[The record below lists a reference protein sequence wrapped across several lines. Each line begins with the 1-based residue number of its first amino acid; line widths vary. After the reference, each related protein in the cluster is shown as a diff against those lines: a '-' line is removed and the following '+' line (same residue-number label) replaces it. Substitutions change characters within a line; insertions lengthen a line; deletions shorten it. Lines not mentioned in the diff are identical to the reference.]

1 MKNILETKTYGKIIT
16 ILSIILIAL
25 IIFSAGIFVG
35 YYKATFS
42 HDLDD
47 VYRQGFNSPNSPFEP
62 FMQGSDDVNPHGI
75 VGQIVSTNLPLSI
88 MIKGGKNA
96 EQIVTLAPETTVRIF
111 HTLATTSDIRVG
123 EQAIVIGT
131 PNDKGEIQASF
142 IRIIPPPP
150 NGASTMMRDAGGTST
165 DINNTN

>member
-1 MKNILETKTYGKIIT
+1 MKNILETKTYGKIIVV
-16 ILSIILIAL
+16 LSIILIAL

-47 VYRQGFNSPNSPFEP
+47 VYKQGFNSPESPFAP
-62 FMQGSDDVNPHGI
+62 FMHGADDINSHGV
-75 VGQIVSTNLPLSI
+75 VGQIVSINLPDSI
-88 MIKGGKNA
+88 MIKGAQSA
-96 EQIVTLAPETTVRIF
+96 EQIVTLSPETSVRIF
-111 HTLATTSDIRVG
+111 HAMATTSDIKVG
-123 EQAIVIGT
+123 DQAIVIGT

-150 NGASTMMRDAGGTST
+150 
-165 DINNTN
+165 IK